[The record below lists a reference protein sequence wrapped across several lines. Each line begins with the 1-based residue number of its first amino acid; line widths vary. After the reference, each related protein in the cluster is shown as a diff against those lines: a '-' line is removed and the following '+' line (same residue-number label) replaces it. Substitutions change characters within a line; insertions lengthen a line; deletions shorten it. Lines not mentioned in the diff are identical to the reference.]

1 MRMMARRPWE
11 VHPMKHEPPANRQRV
26 NLTVR
31 EDVMSDAQA
40 LGINISRAAEA
51 GIEAALKAEQSRRWL
66 ADNADAIKAR
76 NERIER
82 GGMALPT
89 PWWAEENA

>member
-1 MRMMARRPWE
+1 
-11 VHPMKHEPPANRQRV
+11 MKYETPGTRQRV

-31 EDVMSDAQA
+31 EDVISEAQA

-66 ADNADAIKAR
+66 ADNADAIKAH

-82 GGMALPT
+82 EGMVLPA
-89 PWWAEENA
+89 PWWAEEEA

>member
-1 MRMMARRPWE
+1 
-11 VHPMKHEPPANRQRV
+11 MKYETPPNRQRV

-31 EDVMSDAQA
+31 EDVMSEAQT

-51 GIEAALKAEQSRRWL
+51 GIEVALKAEQSRRWL
-66 ADNADAIKAR
+66 EDNADAIRAH

-82 GGMALPT
+82 EGMALPT
-89 PWWAEENA
+89 PWWTEEEA

>member
-1 MRMMARRPWE
+1 
-11 VHPMKHEPPANRQRV
+11 MKYETPGTRQRV

-31 EDVMSDAQA
+31 EDVISDAQA

-66 ADNADAIKAR
+66 ADNADAIKAH
-76 NERIER
+76 NERIKRE
-82 GGMALPT
+82 GMALPA
-89 PWWAEENA
+89 PWWAEEEA